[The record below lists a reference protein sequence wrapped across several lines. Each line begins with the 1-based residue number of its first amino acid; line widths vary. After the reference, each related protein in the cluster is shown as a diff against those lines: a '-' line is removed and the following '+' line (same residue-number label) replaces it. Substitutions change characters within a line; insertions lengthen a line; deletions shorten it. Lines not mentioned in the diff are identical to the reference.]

1 MNGILLYNE
10 TRKVKISLQMAEH
23 VRERINGSLALHIVS
38 EMGHIE
44 TPLINNE
51 IYLISKSYNEQEI
64 NNPTD

>member
-1 MNGILLYNE
+1 
-10 TRKVKISLQMAEH
+10 MAEH

-51 IYLISKSYNEQEI
+51 IYLISKSYNEQER